1 MVVTGSHIEYF
12 AGISNKCH
20 FHFIRHLSVCMWSLC
35 TLRPGMVIGGV
46 NSLPSLFET
55 RYGVV
60 LGFGFNT
67 G

>member
-1 MVVTGSHIEYF
+1 MI
-12 AGISNKCH
+12 N
-20 FHFIRHLSVCMWSLC
+20 SLH

-67 G
+67 GFDLFRQIES